1 MAGFISAILYIHVCS
16 ECDRLTQMTLRLTA
30 QPLTLASLRRIYDGG
45 VRLELDEALTAPLR
59 QAQQAIDAIVAG
71 GQVVYGIN
79 TGLGKLDGQR
89 IDHDPPARSEEGRGG
104 KE

>member
-1 MAGFISAILYIHVCS
+1 MRIGPGRRPPGMAGAAVFIAVFISAILYIQVCS
-16 ECDRLTQMTLRLTA
+16 ECDRLTKMTQRLTA

-71 GQVVYGIN
+71 GQVVDRKSTRLN
-79 TGLGKLDGQR
+79 SS
-89 IDHDPPARSEEGRGG
+89 H
-104 KE
+104 